1 MEAEESYTISGNGL
15 ETTEPVNSHVDNLIL
30 SFTIDGQE
38 YITRLDNAAVKSEEY
53 NIQLNE
59 KLDRVIELL
68 ETVSANSLP
77 EEPETEEAAQD
88 PIPVDVTVTLSENT
102 VSENTVENALI
113 TTPLSEFS
121 VTDSLLVIIILL
133 LIVTNFFTFL
143 FRKGYGGDS

>member
-1 MEAEESYTISGNGL
+1 MEEESFTVSGNGL
-15 ETTEPVNSHVDNLIL
+15 ELTETVNSHVENLIL

-38 YITRLDNAAVKSEEY
+38 YITRLDDAAVRSEEY
-53 NIQLNE
+53 NAQLNE

-77 EEPETEEAAQD
+77 AETEEAAAED
-88 PIPVDVTVTLSENT
+88 PIPVDVTVTVSENT

-143 FRKGYGGDS
+143 FRRGGNS